1 MANFGGASVG
11 SKPMKTESWI
21 TAMYLFLLASYPSF
35 SCAEFESKVGHSQ
48 RLEIPF
54 ELYNDHLVVVKGS
67 IGHLKDVR
75 IMLDTGK
82 SPSAISKEIAGQ
94 LGLKGKAES
103 LIFFNGELTVESVVL
118 PQLNLGAWRV
128 ASLRVLVQDLGFLR
142 RSIKDSIGAIAGLDV
157 LRTKNFLIDYRRKKI
172 VFGPVKPLRNSVQFS
187 QQNPFLIVNAQ
198 IDGQRLRLLA
208 DSGTYGVLVYRERL
222 KTNPAGSSAR
232 QDASVSTAAGSMP
245 TERFHASR
253 VQVGDANLGPKDILI
268 ADVIPDPRYGFD
280 GLLGFAQVGFQKVW
294 FDFQHG
300 MLAWE

>member
-1 MANFGGASVG
+1 
-11 SKPMKTESWI
+11 
-21 TAMYLFLLASYPSF
+21 
-35 SCAEFESKVGHSQ
+35 
-48 RLEIPF
+48 
-54 ELYNDHLVVVKGS
+54 
-67 IGHLKDVR
+67 
-75 IMLDTGK
+75 MLDTGK